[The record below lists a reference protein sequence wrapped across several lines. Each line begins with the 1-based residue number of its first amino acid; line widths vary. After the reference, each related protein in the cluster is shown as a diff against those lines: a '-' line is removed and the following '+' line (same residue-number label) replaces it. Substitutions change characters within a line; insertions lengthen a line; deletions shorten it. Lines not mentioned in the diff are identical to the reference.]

1 MTMTETTMLSFA
13 PEVIA
18 DSSGKWAGNGLRF
31 ATEAE
36 ATLWVRDLERRWMLV
51 TATRVV
57 PSPDPV
63 SHRIERDADGRLVMS
78 TL

>member
-1 MTMTETTMLSFA
+1 MTTFLSFA

-18 DSSGKWAGNGLRF
+18 DNSGKWSGNALRF

-36 ATLWVRDLERRWMLV
+36 AAEYVKNLSWRWLLVRE
-51 TATRVV
+51 TRVV

-63 SHRIERDADGRLVMS
+63 NYSFRDGALTPVA
-78 TL
+78 

>member
-1 MTMTETTMLSFA
+1 MTTTTTTSYA
-13 PEVIA
+13 PEVVA
-18 DSSGKWAGNGLRF
+18 DSSGTWNGNAMRF

-36 ATLWVRDLERRWMLV
+36 AHIYVKDLERRWMLV

-63 SHRIERDADGRLVMS
+63 NYAIVDGVVVAVS
-78 TL
+78 K